1 VTARILLNKFRSLA
15 YARLAVVASLC
26 TPLFVL
32 AASAKP
38 VGPTVVADPA
48 GLACQQGERL
58 LLQGQPRAAEEAYRA
73 AVKTYPQSLLALT
86 GLASCLL
93 AENKAYAALDQVNRM
108 LLLAAPVASESTG
121 QLSSAAMPLASL
133 LVCAK
138 VYHRTGHL
146 DKCLLCY
153 DAYLKA
159 APKGDEREQYEAL
172 AGVIRSQ
179 VNAAKVK
186 PNQYVVTVG
195 GAADYFKDAV
205 SEGLFRWPLK
215 RFPLRVHIVS
225 ADILKSYRPEYEE
238 AVRQSIDDW
247 DKATVGQI
255 GLKIVDSVDDA
266 DITVNFVDDLHA
278 PALRAEA
285 GKAQLH
291 GSMEGVDSASVQLL
305 TLSPFPDQLMT
316 KDFMRMIAVHEIGH
330 ALGLT
335 GHSPYEEDVMFPALS
350 NQRGITSRD
359 VATLYKLYEIGGAIA
374 FDVDSADLTDKGKI
388 QLLFAEASKAKANKD
403 TERALECFEQVLKID
418 SSNKNGRMLLAC
430 ELNNLGL
437 SKVTE
442 PLQALKCFRWA
453 SYFDSEQTVYEKNI
467 SSCLFNLQIGESAAS
482 RLNQAQL
489 CLAAKDYRGAVVEY
503 RAAQKISTTTAV
515 ALKLAE
521 AEKLA
526 KQQGF

>member
-1 VTARILLNKFRSLA
+1 M
-15 YARLAVVASLC
+15 ASFYS
-26 TPLFVL
+26 PLVIW

-38 VGPTVVADPA
+38 VESADPA
-48 GLACQQGERL
+48 NLVCRQGEQL
-58 LLQGQPRAAEEAYRA
+58 LLQGQAKVAEEAYRA
-73 AVKTYPQSLLALT
+73 AVKAYPQSLLALS
-86 GLASCLL
+86 GLASSLL
-93 AENKAYAALDQVNRM
+93 AQNKPYAALSQVNRM
-108 LLLAAPVASESTG
+108 LLLANSTASESAVKPS
-121 QLSSAAMPLASL
+121 LAAMPLLSW

-146 DKCLLCY
+146 DKCLDCY
-153 DAYLKA
+153 DAYLKV
-159 APKGDEREQYEAL
+159 APKSDEREQYEAL

-179 VNAAKVK
+179 VNAAKAK

-195 GAADYFKDAV
+195 GALDYLKDAV
-205 SEGLFRWPLK
+205 SEGLFRWPIK
-215 RFPLRVHIVS
+215 RFPLRIYIAS
-225 ADILKSYRPEYEE
+225 ADSLKSYRPEYEE

-247 DKATVGQI
+247 DKATLGQI
-255 GLKIVDSVDDA
+255 GLKIVDSADDA

-291 GSMEGVDSASVQLL
+291 GNMDGVDNASVQLL
-305 TLSPFPDQLMT
+305 TISPFPDQLMT

-359 VATLYKLYEIGGAIA
+359 VATLYKLYEIGGATA
-374 FDVDSADLTDKGKI
+374 FNLDSADLTDKGKI
-388 QLLFAEASKAKANKD
+388 QLLFAEASKAKANND
-403 TERALECFEQVLKID
+403 TAKALACFEQVLKID
-418 SSNKNGRMLLAC
+418 GSNKNGRMLLAC

-437 SKVTE
+437 SKVAE
-442 PLQALKCFRWA
+442 PAQALKYFRWA
-453 SYFDSEQTVYEKNI
+453 SYFDPEQTVYEKNI

-482 RLNQAQL
+482 RLSQAQL
-489 CLAAKDYRGAVVEY
+489 CLVAKDYRGAVVEY
-503 RAAQKISTTTAV
+503 RAVQKLNKDVGITTKIA
-515 ALKLAE
+515 A

-526 KQQGF
+526 NTQAFD

>member
-1 VTARILLNKFRSLA
+1 M
-15 YARLAVVASLC
+15 ASFC
-26 TPLFVL
+26 SPFAAW

-38 VGPTVVADPA
+38 VGPIVPTDPA
-48 GLACQQGERL
+48 ALVCRQGEQL
-58 LLQGQPRAAEEAYRA
+58 LLQGQAKAAEEAYRE
-73 AVKTYPQSLLALT
+73 AVKAYPQSLLALS
-86 GLASCLL
+86 GLASSLL
-93 AENKAYAALDQVNRM
+93 AQNKPYAALSQVNRM
-108 LLLAAPVASESTG
+108 LFLANSTASESAAKPSLT
-121 QLSSAAMPLASL
+121 AMPMLSW

-146 DKCLLCY
+146 DKCLYCY
-153 DAYLKA
+153 DAYLNV
-159 APKGDEREQYEAL
+159 APKSDEREQYEAL

-179 VNAAKVK
+179 VNAAKAK

-195 GAADYFKDAV
+195 GAENYFKDAV

-215 RFPLRVHIVS
+215 RFPLRVYIIS
-225 ADILKSYRPEYEE
+225 GEALKSYRPEYEE

-247 DKATVGQI
+247 DKATLGQI
-255 GLKIVDSVDDA
+255 GLTIVDSADQA
-266 DITVNFVDDLHA
+266 DITINFVDDLHA

-291 GSMEGVDSASVQLL
+291 SNMEGVDNASILLL
-305 TLSPFPDQLMT
+305 TISPFPDQLMT

-335 GHSPYEEDVMFPALS
+335 GHSPYDEDVMFPALS

-359 VATLYKLYEIGGAIA
+359 VATLYKLYEIGGATA
-374 FDVDSADLTDKGKI
+374 FDLDSADLTDKGKI
-388 QLLFAEASKAKANKD
+388 QLLFAEASKAKANND
-403 TERALECFEQVLKID
+403 TAKALECFEKVLKID
-418 SSNKNGRMLLAC
+418 GANKNGRMLLAC

-442 PLQALKCFRWA
+442 PAQALKYFRWA

-467 SSCLFNLQIGESAAS
+467 SSCLFNLQIDESAAS

-489 CLAAKDYRGAVVEY
+489 CLSSKDYRGAVVEY
-503 RAAQKISTTTAV
+503 RAAKKLSKDAGIEAKIA
-515 ALKLAE
+515 A

-526 KQQGF
+526 NTQAFD